1 MGRIQFNFSIGICFA
16 MLMSGCYYDK
26 EDLLYGNDDCQVDAV
41 SYSMNIEP
49 IINTSCATSGCHAQ
63 GGSGIGIFDS
73 YAGVKDKVDNGSFRQ
88 RVIADRD
95 MPPGTPLSNCQ
106 IKYIEE
112 WLNQGAPNN

>member
-1 MGRIQFNFSIGICFA
+1 MFKIRSLFIIGIVFVIS
-16 MLMSGCYYDK
+16 LSGCYYDK

-41 SYSMNIEP
+41 SYSMDIEP
-49 IINTSCATSGCHAQ
+49 IINNSCATSGCHVQ
-63 GGSGIGIFDS
+63 GGSGNGIFDA
-73 YAGVKDKVDNGSFRQ
+73 YAGVKAKVDNGSFRQ

-95 MPPGTPLSNCQ
+95 MPPGTPLTNCQ